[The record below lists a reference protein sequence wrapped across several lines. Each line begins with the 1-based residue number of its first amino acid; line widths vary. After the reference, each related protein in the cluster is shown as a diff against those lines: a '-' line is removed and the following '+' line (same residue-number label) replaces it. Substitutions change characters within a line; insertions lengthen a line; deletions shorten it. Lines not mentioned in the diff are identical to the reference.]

1 MERLVSIIVPVYNA
15 ENYIRRCVDSILVQ
29 DYPDFELILMDDGST
44 DASGAICDEYAGR
57 DERVRVVHK
66 ENTGVSDTRNQA
78 LDLARGVYVQFLD
91 SDDWIV
97 PEATRLLVQ
106 AMEKNDC
113 DMVISD
119 FYRVA
124 GERLARKGD
133 IEENR
138 VLTRQEFAACMVENP
153 ADFYYGVLWN
163 KLYKRKI
170 IEDEQIRMDVSISWC
185 EDFLFNLEY
194 IRHASSFYALQV
206 PIYYYVKRK
215 GSLVSQGMSITNAM
229 RMKINIFDYYNEFY
243 KDIYDHED
251 YADIRLQ
258 VYSFFW
264 AAAKDG
270 GVPPAPLPGG
280 RKLGEERM
288 QIRREQVEGDGV
300 IMDQYRSRQLLD
312 YQMEIAAKKNR
323 LTADEAKV
331 LFTLYQ
337 CGEAES
343 MRRLSEVSDLPLP
356 RLFLALQKLERKKL
370 VEMSDEKGTGAA
382 DGADMTPEPAQEKAD
397 PDGTAEAG
405 EKKKREKREKEKKEK
420 EKKRKAEEKKA
431 KKANRGRAEERKEK
445 NRILLRPEA
454 EQVCEEFRL
463 MQEELKE
470 ICFAGFTD
478 EERKAGE
485 ELLRRLNENMIRFM
499 AKEA

>member
-1 MERLVSIIVPVYNA
+1 MEQLVSIIVPVYNA
-15 ENYIRRCVDSILVQ
+15 EKYLKRCVDSILVQ
-29 DYPDFELILMDDGST
+29 DYPNFELILMDDGST
-44 DASGAICDEYAGR
+44 DASGRICDDYAGQ
-57 DERVRVVHK
+57 DGRVRVVHK

-78 LDLARGVYVQFLD
+78 LEMAKGVYVQFLD

-106 AMEKNDC
+106 TMEKYDC

-119 FYRVA
+119 FYRVS
-124 GERLARKGD
+124 GERLAQKGD

-138 VLTRQEFAACMVENP
+138 VLTRQEFAACMIENP

-163 KLYKRKI
+163 KLYKREI
-170 IEDEQIRMDVSISWC
+170 IEANRIRMDISISWC

-215 GSLVSQGMSITNAM
+215 GSLVSQGMSISNTM

-243 KDIYDHED
+243 KDVYDHED

-280 RKLGEERM
+280 RKLGEERPR
-288 QIRREQVEGDGV
+288 IRREQVEGEGSV
-300 IMDQYRSRQLLD
+300 MDQYRYRQLLD
-312 YQMEIAAKKNR
+312 YQLDLAAKKTR
-323 LTADEAKV
+323 LTSDEAKV
-331 LFTLYQ
+331 LFVLYQ
-337 CGEAES
+337 CGEFES
-343 MRRLSEVSDLPLP
+343 MRRLSEVADLPLT

-370 VEMSDEKGTGAA
+370 VELSDEKEQSAASGAEL
-382 DGADMTPEPAQEKAD
+382 TPE
-397 PDGTAEAG
+397 G
-405 EKKKREKREKEKKEK
+405 EENGIKGKRKKEKKEK
-420 EKKRKAEEKKA
+420 KKTGEKKQKKTVRGREEEKK
-431 KKANRGRAEERKEK
+431 ER

-454 EQVCEEFRL
+454 ETVCEEFGL
-463 MQEELKE
+463 MQEELKK
-470 ICFAGFTD
+470 ICFAGFSE
-478 EERKAGE
+478 EERKEGE
-485 ELLRRLNENMIRFM
+485 KLLRRLNDNMIRFM
-499 AKEA
+499 VKEEPVREGREE